1 MVIVGNKLDLCLEG
15 GTNES
20 KREISTEEA
29 KAFAV

>member
-20 KREISTEEA
+20 KREVST
-29 KAFAV
+29 